1 MTIEQ
6 LEQELKENKLNSIY
20 VLYGEEKFLLETVL
34 KKIKKNFGEIS
45 NGINYIQIDE
55 TNIEQGLSELQT
67 PAFGYEK
74 KLVIFRNSGILKK
87 EEKKKNSN
95 LAQIKEKI
103 NKFLADNKQYVQDE
117 LVIIFIEET
126 VDKAELLKTIEDLG
140 GIVCNFELQKSAQ
153 IEKRLKS
160 ICNAYKVNIDIQ
172 TLKYFIE
179 KCGQNMQLLINEIR
193 KAIEYVGEN
202 GTIDKETIDLLAIK
216 TIDSTIF
223 DLTDN
228 IGKKKIS
235 KAMQILQ
242 DLLYSKEPIQKIL
255 ITLYNH
261 FKKIYIV
268 ILAEKEGQNL
278 LEVLNLKPNQTFL
291 ITKYKAQSK
300 YFTESDLRKLIE
312 ELIELDYK
320 YKTGNIDINIGLEAI
335 LCRYCG

>member
-6 LEQELKENKLNSIY
+6 LEQELKEKKLNSIY

-228 IGKKKIS
+228 IGKKNIS
-235 KAMQILQ
+235 EAMQILQ

-268 ILAEKEGQNL
+268 ILAEKEGRNT
-278 LEVLNLKPNQTFL
+278 LEILNLKPNQTFL

>member
-6 LEQELKENKLNSIY
+6 LEQELKEKKLNSIY

-103 NKFLADNKQYVQDE
+103 NKFLADNKQYVQDG

-179 KCGQNMQLLINEIR
+179 KCGQNMQILINEIR

-202 GTIDKETIDLLAIK
+202 GTINKETIDLLAIK

-228 IGKKKIS
+228 IGKKNIS
-235 KAMQILQ
+235 EAMQILQ

-268 ILAEKEGQNL
+268 ILAEKEGRNL

>member
-6 LEQELKENKLNSIY
+6 LEQELKENKINSIY
-20 VLYGEEKFLLETVL
+20 VLYGEEKFLLETVF
-34 KKIKKNFGEIS
+34 KKIKKIFGEIS

-74 KLVIFRNSGILKK
+74 KLVVFRNSGILKK

-103 NKFLADNKQYVQDE
+103 NNFLSNNKQYVYDG
-117 LVIIFIEET
+117 LIIIFIEET
-126 VDKAELLKTIEDLG
+126 IDKTDLLKTIEDLD
-140 GIVCNFELQKSAQ
+140 GIICNFEFQKLPQ
-153 IEKRLKS
+153 IEKRLKN
-160 ICNAYKVNIDIQ
+160 ICNAYKVNIDSNN
-172 TLKYFIE
+172 LKYFIE
-179 KCGQNMQLLINEIR
+179 KCGQNMQILINEIR
-193 KAIEYVGEN
+193 KIIEYVGKN
-202 GTIDKETIDLLAIK
+202 GTIDKITIDMSAIK

-228 IGKKKIS
+228 IGKKNIS
-235 KAMQILQ
+235 EAMQILR

-268 ILAEKEGQNL
+268 LLANKEGRNE
-278 LEVLNLKPNQTFL
+278 LEVINLKPNQTFL
-291 ITKYKAQSK
+291 ITKYKSQAK
-300 YFTESDLRKLIE
+300 FFTEQELRKLIE

-320 YKTGNIDINIGLEAI
+320 YKTGNIDINIGLESI
-335 LCRYCG
+335 LCRL

>member
-6 LEQELKENKLNSIY
+6 LEQELKENKINSIY
-20 VLYGEEKFLLETVL
+20 VLYGEEKFLLETVF
-34 KKIKKNFGEIS
+34 KKIKKIFGEIS

-74 KLVIFRNSGILKK
+74 KLVVFRNSGILKK

-103 NKFLADNKQYVQDE
+103 NNFLSNNKQYVYDG
-117 LVIIFIEET
+117 LIIIFIEET
-126 VDKAELLKTIEDLG
+126 IDKTDLLKTIEDLD
-140 GIVCNFELQKSAQ
+140 GIICNFEFQKLPQ
-153 IEKRLKS
+153 IEKRLKN
-160 ICNAYKVNIDIQ
+160 ICNAYKVNIDSNN
-172 TLKYFIE
+172 LKYFIE
-179 KCGQNMQLLINEIR
+179 KCGQNMQILINEIR
-193 KAIEYVGEN
+193 KIIEYVGKN
-202 GTIDKETIDLLAIK
+202 GTIDKITIDMSAIK

-228 IGKKKIS
+228 IGKKNIS
-235 KAMQILQ
+235 EAMQILR

-268 ILAEKEGQNL
+268 LLANKEGRNEL
-278 LEVLNLKPNQTFL
+278 VVINLKPNQTFL
-291 ITKYKAQSK
+291 ITKYKSQAK
-300 YFTESDLRKLIE
+300 FFTEQELRKLIE

>member
-6 LEQELKENKLNSIY
+6 LEQELKENKINSIY
-20 VLYGEEKFLLETVL
+20 VLYGEEKFLLETVF
-34 KKIKKNFGEIS
+34 KKIKKIFGEIS

-74 KLVIFRNSGILKK
+74 KLVVFRNSGILKK

-103 NKFLADNKQYVQDE
+103 NNFLSNNKQYVYDE
-117 LVIIFIEET
+117 LIIIFIEET
-126 VDKAELLKTIEDLG
+126 IDKTDLLKTIEDLD
-140 GIVCNFELQKSAQ
+140 GIICNFEFQKLPQ
-153 IEKRLKS
+153 IEKRLKN
-160 ICNAYKVNIDIQ
+160 ICNAYKVNIDSNN
-172 TLKYFIE
+172 LKYFIE
-179 KCGQNMQLLINEIR
+179 KCGQNMQILINEIR
-193 KAIEYVGEN
+193 KIIEYVGEN
-202 GTIDKETIDLLAIK
+202 GTIDKITIDMSAIK

-228 IGKKKIS
+228 IGKKNIS
-235 KAMQILQ
+235 EAMQILR

-268 ILAEKEGQNL
+268 LLANKEGRNE
-278 LEVLNLKPNQTFL
+278 LEVINLKPNQTFL
-291 ITKYKAQSK
+291 ITKYKSQAK
-300 YFTESDLRKLIE
+300 FFTEQELRKLIE

>member
-6 LEQELKENKLNSIY
+6 LEQELKEKKLNSIY

-55 TNIEQGLSELQT
+55 TNIEQGLSEIQT

-103 NKFLADNKQYVQDE
+103 NKFLADNKQYVQDG

-126 VDKAELLKTIEDLG
+126 VDKAELLKIIEDLG

-228 IGKKKIS
+228 IGKKNIS
-235 KAMQILQ
+235 EAMQILQ

-300 YFTESDLRKLIE
+300 YFTEPELRKLIE

>member
-6 LEQELKENKLNSIY
+6 LEQELKEKKLNSIY

-103 NKFLADNKQYVQDE
+103 NKFLADNKQYVQDG

-160 ICNAYKVNIDIQ
+160 ICNAYKVNINIQ

-228 IGKKKIS
+228 IGKKNIS

-268 ILAEKEGQNL
+268 ILAEKEGRNL

-291 ITKYKAQSK
+291 ITKYKTQSK
-300 YFTESDLRKLIE
+300 YFTEPELRKLIE

>member
-6 LEQELKENKLNSIY
+6 LEQELKEKKLKSIY

-55 TNIEQGLSELQT
+55 TNIEQGLSEIQT

-103 NKFLADNKQYVQDE
+103 NKFLADNKQYVQDG

-126 VDKAELLKTIEDLG
+126 VDKTEFLKTIEDLG

-160 ICNAYKVNIDIQ
+160 ICNAYKINIDIQ

-228 IGKKKIS
+228 IGKKNIS
-235 KAMQILQ
+235 EAMQILQ

-268 ILAEKEGQNL
+268 ILAEKEGRNL

-291 ITKYKAQSK
+291 ITKYKTQSK
-300 YFTESDLRKLIE
+300 YFTEPELRKLIE

>member
-103 NKFLADNKQYVQDE
+103 NKFLTDNKQYVQDG

-126 VDKAELLKTIEDLG
+126 VDKTEFLKTIEDLG

-268 ILAEKEGQNL
+268 ILAEKEGRNT
-278 LEVLNLKPNQTFL
+278 LEILNLKPNQTFL

>member
-6 LEQELKENKLNSIY
+6 LEQELKENKINSIY
-20 VLYGEEKFLLETVL
+20 VLYGEEKFLLETVF
-34 KKIKKNFGEIS
+34 KKIKKIFGEIS

-74 KLVIFRNSGILKK
+74 KLVVFRNSGILKK

-103 NKFLADNKQYVQDE
+103 NNFLSNNKQYVYDG
-117 LVIIFIEET
+117 LIIIFIEET
-126 VDKAELLKTIEDLG
+126 IDKTDLLKTIEDLD
-140 GIVCNFELQKSAQ
+140 GIICNFEFQKLPQ
-153 IEKRLKS
+153 IEKRLKN
-160 ICNAYKVNIDIQ
+160 ICNAYKVNIDSNN
-172 TLKYFIE
+172 LKYFIE
-179 KCGQNMQLLINEIR
+179 KCGQNMQILINEIR
-193 KAIEYVGEN
+193 KIIEYVGKN
-202 GTIDKETIDLLAIK
+202 GTIDKITIDMSAIK

-228 IGKKKIS
+228 IGKKNIS
-235 KAMQILQ
+235 EAMQILR

-268 ILAEKEGQNL
+268 LLANKEGRNE
-278 LEVLNLKPNQTFL
+278 LEVINLKPNQTFL
-291 ITKYKAQSK
+291 ITKYKSQAK
-300 YFTESDLRKLIE
+300 FFTEQELRKLIE

>member
-6 LEQELKENKLNSIY
+6 LEQELKEKKLNSIY

-55 TNIEQGLSELQT
+55 TNIEQGLSEIQT

-103 NKFLADNKQYVQDE
+103 NKFLADNKQYVQDG

-126 VDKAELLKTIEDLG
+126 VDKAELLKIIEDLG

-228 IGKKKIS
+228 IGKKNIS

-300 YFTESDLRKLIE
+300 YFTEPELRKLIE

>member
-6 LEQELKENKLNSIY
+6 LEQELKEKKLNSIY

-160 ICNAYKVNIDIQ
+160 ICNAYKINIDIQ

-179 KCGQNMQLLINEIR
+179 KCGQNLQLLINEIR

-268 ILAEKEGQNL
+268 ILAEKEGRNT
-278 LEVLNLKPNQTFL
+278 LEILNLKPNQTFL

>member
-6 LEQELKENKLNSIY
+6 LEQELKESKLNSIY
-20 VLYGEEKFLLETVL
+20 VLYGEEKFLLENIF
-34 KKIKKNFGEIS
+34 KKIKKNFGEIF

-55 TNIEQGLSELQT
+55 TNIEQGISELQT
-67 PAFGYEK
+67 PAFGFEK
-74 KLVIFRNSGILKK
+74 KLVVFRNSGILKK

-103 NKFLADNKQYVQDE
+103 NNFLTDNKQYVQDG
-117 LVIIFIEET
+117 LVIVFVEET
-126 VDKAELLKTIEDLG
+126 VDKTELLKTIDELG

-160 ICNAYKVNIDIQ
+160 ICNAYKVNIDAQ
-172 TLKYFIE
+172 SLKYFIE

-193 KAIEYVGEN
+193 KTIEYAGEN

-228 IGKKKIS
+228 IGKKNIS
-235 KAMQILQ
+235 EAMQILQ

-268 ILAEKEGQNL
+268 ILAEKEGRNA

-291 ITKYKAQSK
+291 ITKYKAQAK
-300 YFTESDLRKLIE
+300 YFTEQELRKLIE

-320 YKTGNIDINIGLEAI
+320 YKTGNIDINIGLDAI

>member
-6 LEQELKENKLNSIY
+6 LEQELKEEQLNSIY
-20 VLYGEEKFLLETVL
+20 VLYGEEKFLLETIL
-34 KKIKKNFGEIS
+34 KKIKKIFGEIS

-55 TNIEQGLSELQT
+55 TNIEQALPELQT

-87 EEKKKNSN
+87 EEKKKTNS
-95 LAQIKEKI
+95 LTQIREKI
-103 NKFLADNKQYVQDE
+103 NQFLLDNKNYIQE
-117 LVIIFIEET
+117 SLLVIFVEEAA
-126 VDKAELLKTIEDLG
+126 DKTEILKTIEHLG
-140 GIVCNFELQKSAQ
+140 GVVCNFEVQKNIQ

-160 ICNAYKVNIDIQ
+160 ICNAYKVNIDSL

-193 KAIEYVGEN
+193 KIIEYTGEN
-202 GTIDKETIDLLAIK
+202 GTIDKKTVDLLAIK

-228 IGKKKIS
+228 IGKKNIS
-235 KAMQILQ
+235 EAMQILQ

-261 FKKIYIV
+261 FKKIYT
-268 ILAEKEGQNL
+268 ILLVQEKKRDA

-291 ITKYKAQSK
+291 ITKYKSQAK
-300 YFTESDLRKLIE
+300 FFAEPELRKLIE

-335 LCRYCG
+335 LCRYCS